1 MNAAKVTVGSP
12 DGLGDFVLRFRF
24 IESLLDAGCR
34 LQLVMRPPAADLA
47 RDLFPE
53 TQVLALE
60 RDPFHTETKKQKQ
73 PFSGALA
80 QIRSFGPDLYVAST
94 FQLNFF
100 DEVFLRECGGHIRS
114 AGFVAEE
121 DFWPSDT
128 ACDPRE
134 LAEKFSVRVRV
145 PTSLPES
152 GKNQRLAEA
161 LDAPVPSSYTPR
173 PPSPQAFEEAKQL
186 LHKHGLQAG
195 AFTVVCAGSRP
206 GLAMK
211 DWGEANWER
220 LMREI
225 GTGAGRPFVFLGNPK
240 EALSVARLCEALG
253 SGARALNLAE
263 NPPPVAV
270 SYALVSMASA
280 YLGRDSGIMHLAA
293 AAGIPMVAVFAG
305 GHWPRFV
312 PEARRGIVL
321 TRKAPCRGCNF
332 YCPFPE
338 PWCVKTVPV
347 EVVAKAWSDLPGTD
361 SLRVVELEADEQWLS
376 MAAELD
382 VPSYA
387 REQALAAREAVSEL
401 ENESLWRRLVTGL
414 VSR

>member
-1 MNAAKVTVGSP
+1 MKVTVNSP
-12 DGLGDFVLRFRF
+12 DGLGDFVLRLPLV
-24 IESLLDAGCR
+24 EALLSAGHK
-34 LQLVMRPPAADLA
+34 LQLVMCTPAADLA
-47 RDLFPE
+47 SDLFPE
-53 TQVLALE
+53 TEVLVLK
-60 RDPFHTETKKQKQ
+60 RDPFHAETKKQKQ
-73 PFSGALA
+73 PFSGELA
-80 QIRSFGPDLYVAST
+80 QIRRFGPELYVAST

-114 AGFVAEE
+114 AGFLAEE

-128 ACDPRE
+128 ASDPRE
-134 LAEKFSVRVRV
+134 VAEKFSVRVCV
-145 PTSLPES
+145 PTAMPE
-152 GKNQRLAEA
+152 GEKNLLLAQA
-161 LDAPVPSSYTPR
+161 LNAPVPSSYAPR

-186 LHKHGLQAG
+186 LQKHGLQEG
-195 AFTVVCAGSRP
+195 NFTVVCAGSRP
-206 GLAMK
+206 GLVMK
-211 DWGEANWER
+211 DWGEANWVR

-225 GTGAGRPFVFLGNPK
+225 GLDAERPFVFLGNPK
-240 EALSVARLCEALG
+240 EASSVARLCEALG
-253 SGARALNLAE
+253 PGAHAINLAE

-270 SYALVSMASA
+270 SYALVSLAAA

-312 PEARRGIVL
+312 PDTKCGIVL

-347 EVVAKAWSDLPGTD
+347 EIVAEAWRDLPTTN
-361 SLRVVELEADEQWLS
+361 SLRIFELDADEQWLS

-382 VPSYA
+382 VPAYV
-387 REQALAAREAVSEL
+387 RDQALVARQAISEL
-401 ENESLWRRLVTGL
+401 ENEGLWRRLVAGL
-414 VSR
+414 VS

>member
-1 MNAAKVTVGSP
+1 MKVTVNSP
-12 DGLGDFVLRFRF
+12 DGLGDFVLRLPFV
-24 IESLLDAGCR
+24 EALLSAGHK

-47 RDLFPE
+47 SDLFPE
-53 TQVLALE
+53 TEVLVLK
-60 RDPFHTETKKQKQ
+60 RDPFHVETKKQKQ
-73 PFSGALA
+73 PFPGELA
-80 QIRSFGPDLYVAST
+80 QIRRFGPDLYVAST

-100 DEVFLRECGGHIRS
+100 DEVFLRECSGHICS

-128 ACDPRE
+128 ASDPRE
-134 LAEKFSVRVRV
+134 LAEKFSIRVCV
-145 PTSLPES
+145 HTAMPE
-152 GKNQRLAEA
+152 GDKNHRLAQA
-161 LDAPVPSSYTPR
+161 LNAPVPSSYAPR

-186 LHKHGLQAG
+186 LQKHGLQEG

-211 DWGEANWER
+211 DWGEANWVR

-225 GTGAGRPFVFLGNPK
+225 GMDAERPFVFLGNQK
-240 EALSVARLCEALG
+240 EAPSVARLCEALG
-253 SGARALNLAE
+253 PGVRAINLAE
-263 NPPPVAV
+263 NPPLVAV
-270 SYALVSMASA
+270 SYALVSMAVV

-312 PEARRGIVL
+312 PNAKRGIVL

-332 YCPFPE
+332 YCPFPD

-347 EVVAKAWSDLPGTD
+347 EVIAKAWRDLPMTN
-361 SLRVVELEADEQWLS
+361 SLRVVELDADEQWLS

-387 REQALAAREAVSEL
+387 REQAVAAREAISEL
-401 ENESLWRRLVTGL
+401 ENEGLWRRLVTGL
-414 VSR
+414 VS

>member
-1 MNAAKVTVGSP
+1 MKVIVNSP
-12 DGLGDFVLRFRF
+12 DGLGDFILRMPL
-24 IESLLDAGCR
+24 IEALLAAGHN

-53 TQVLALE
+53 TQVLVLE
-60 RDPFHTETKKQKQ
+60 RDPFHAETKKQKQ

-145 PTSLPES
+145 PTTLPES
-152 GKNQRLAEA
+152 GKNQRLGEA
-161 LDAPVPSSYTPR
+161 LNTPISSLYAPR
-173 PPSPQAFEEAKQL
+173 PPSPQALEEAKQL
-186 LHKHGLQAG
+186 LQKYGLQEG

-211 DWGEANWER
+211 DWGEANWVR

-225 GTGAGRPFVFLGNPK
+225 GTDAERPFVFLGNPK
-240 EALSVARLCEALG
+240 EAPSVARLCEALG
-253 SGARALNLAE
+253 PGVLAINLAE

-270 SYALVSMASA
+270 SYAMVSMAAA

-312 PEARRGIVL
+312 PNAKRGIVL

-347 EVVAKAWSDLPGTD
+347 EVVANAWRDLPTTD
-361 SLRVVELEADEQWLS
+361 SLRVVELDADEQWLS

-387 REQALAAREAVSEL
+387 REQALAAREAISDL
-401 ENESLWRRLVTGL
+401 ENESLWRRLVAGL
-414 VSR
+414 VS

>member
-1 MNAAKVTVGSP
+1 MKITIGSP
-12 DGLGDFVLRFRF
+12 DGLGDFVLRMPL
-24 IESLLDAGCR
+24 IEALLAAGHN

-53 TQVLALE
+53 TQVLVLE
-60 RDPFHTETKKQKQ
+60 RDPFHAETKKQKQ

-80 QIRSFGPDLYVAST
+80 QIQSFGPDLYVAST

-100 DEVFLRECGGHIRS
+100 DEVFLRECGSHIRS

-134 LAEKFSVRVRV
+134 LAEEFSVRVRV

-161 LDAPVPSSYTPR
+161 LNTPISSLYAPR
-173 PPSPQAFEEAKQL
+173 APSPQALEEAKQL
-186 LHKHGLQAG
+186 LQKYGLQEG

-211 DWGEANWER
+211 DWGEANWVR

-225 GTGAGRPFVFLGNPK
+225 GTDAERPFVFLGNPK
-240 EALSVARLCEALG
+240 EAPSVARLCEALG
-253 SGARALNLAE
+253 PGVLAINLAE
-263 NPPPVAV
+263 SPPPVAA
-270 SYALVSMASA
+270 SYALVSLAAA
-280 YLGRDSGIMHLAA
+280 YLGRDSGIMHVAA
-293 AAGIPMVAVFAG
+293 AARIPMVAVFAG

-312 PEARRGIVL
+312 PKAKRGIVL

-347 EVVAKAWSDLPGTD
+347 EVVANAWRDLPTTD
-361 SLRVVELEADEQWLS
+361 SLRVVELDADEQWLS

-387 REQALAAREAVSEL
+387 REQALAAREAISDL
-401 ENESLWRRLVTGL
+401 ENESLWRRLVAGL
-414 VSR
+414 VS

>member
-1 MNAAKVTVGSP
+1 MKITIGSP
-12 DGLGDFVLRFRF
+12 DGLGDFILRMPL
-24 IESLLDAGCR
+24 IEALLSAGHK
-34 LQLVMRPPAADLA
+34 LQLAMRPPAADLA

-53 TQVLALE
+53 TDVLALE

-73 PFSGALA
+73 PFHNELA
-80 QIRSFGPDLYVAST
+80 RIRRFGPELYVAST

-100 DEVFLRECGGHIRS
+100 DEVFLRECGGQIRS

-128 ACDPRE
+128 ASDPRE
-134 LAEKFSVRVRV
+134 VVEKFSIRVCV
-145 PTSLPES
+145 PTAMPE
-152 GKNQRLAEA
+152 GEKNLRLAQA
-161 LDAPVPSSYTPR
+161 LNAPNPASRMARRPSSR
-173 PPSPQAFEEAKQL
+173 AVEEAREL
-186 LHKHGLQAG
+186 LQKHGLPEC

-211 DWGEANWER
+211 DWGEANWMR

-225 GTGAGRPFVFLGNPK
+225 GTDAGRPFVFLGNPK
-240 EALSVARLCEALG
+240 EATSVARLCEALG
-253 SGARALNLAE
+253 PGARAINLAD

-270 SYALVSMASA
+270 SHALTSMASA

-293 AAGIPMVAVFAG
+293 VAGIPMVAVFAG

-312 PEARRGIVL
+312 PNAKRGVVL

-347 EVVAKAWSDLPGTD
+347 EVVAEAWRDLPTTN
-361 SLRVVELEADEQWLS
+361 SLRVVELDADEQWLS

-387 REQALAAREAVSEL
+387 REQAAAAREAISEL

-414 VSR
+414 VS